1 MTFDRSV
8 VSRIFWVLVG
18 IALIGLGSATLRV
31 AGVGVDPYT
40 AANIGISHKLGLDL
54 GTYQLISNVVLF
66 IPMLIWGR
74 KYIGLGSIMNM
85 VLTGFFVQWFTAVLD
100 PVVPHHPAAWLITVM
115 FAVGIAIFCLGAALY
130 MQAGLGTA
138 PYDALAPMIVDHS
151 KAPYRA
157 IRGSQDVFFL
167 LVAVVF
173 HGQIGPGTVVTAF
186 FTGPLIQYFT
196 RTVTEPLMRKAQAAD
211 AAHAARHPVTARNH
225 F

>member
-1 MTFDRSV
+1 MTIDRAL

-31 AGVGVDPYT
+31 AQVGVDPYT

-54 GTYQLISNVVLF
+54 GAYQLISNIVLF

-74 KYIGLGSIMNM
+74 KYIGIGSILNM
-85 VLTGFFVQWFTAVLD
+85 VLTGFMVQWFTALLD
-100 PVVPHHPAAWLITVM
+100 PLVPDAPQPWLKTLL
-115 FAVGIAIFCLGAALY
+115 FAIGIAVFCLGAAMY
-130 MQAGLGTA
+130 MQPGLGTA
-138 PYDALAPMIVDHS
+138 PYDAVAPMIVDHS

-157 IRGSQDVFFL
+157 VRGTQDVFFL
-167 LVAVVF
+167 LLAAIF

-211 AAHAARHPVTARNH
+211 AARADLHAVTARNH